1 MKVYLRTALLIGICF
16 LDSCMPTKRVTD
28 HSFSRSDEKILI
40 RPDFGKYFSNCQVEG
55 STLIYD
61 NTNKT
66 WICSDMEDAKTE
78 NLPAS
83 TFKIVNLLIA
93 LETKVIKDEND
104 IVKWP
109 GQTDTVKYGYR
120 PDIYHDMSVKEAF
133 KVSAGWVFVELAKKI
148 GKEKYKEYLSL
159 AKYGNLNLSH
169 ADDDFWN
176 FGAFKI
182 SPINQVD
189 FLRRLYNEEL
199 PFSKENQQI
208 VKNVMVTEQTDSYI
222 IHSKTGWTKE
232 NDINTGWWV
241 GYIERNNKAYF
252 FATRLL
258 QDRKLNLSNFGNCRK
273 DITRAIFKELKIMD

>member
-1 MKVYLRTALLIGICF
+1 ML
-16 LDSCMPTKRVTD
+16 TKRVTN
-28 HSFSRSDEKILI
+28 HSFIRSDEKILI
-40 RPDFGKYFSNCQVEG
+40 RRDFTKYFSNCQVEG
-55 STLIYD
+55 STVIYD

-66 WICSDMEDAKTE
+66 WVCSDMEDAKTE

-93 LETKVIKDEND
+93 LETETIKDEND
-104 IVKWP
+104 IIKWP

-120 PDIYHDMSVKEAF
+120 PDIYHDMTVKEAF

-148 GKEKYKEYLSL
+148 GREKYKEYLSL

-208 VKNVMVTEQTDSYI
+208 VKNVMVTEETDSYM

-241 GYIERNNKAYF
+241 GYIERNNKVYF
-252 FATRLL
+252 FATRIL

-273 DITRAIFKELKIMD
+273 DITKAIFKELKIMD